1 MARTGHECGLLPAG
15 RPHHRA
21 GLSLL
26 ELVIVL
32 AIIAILT
39 GLLFPAIQFA
49 LKLSRTSACD
59 NHLRQISLALS
70 NYIDTTRSHFPLPP
84 VPDRP
89 SGWALEILPFIEQTS
104 LYNQFDF
111 QHDWLTAANQAAARS
126 RPSLFSCPV
135 VPAMDST
142 MPGVGVTHYLLPH

>member
-111 QHDWLTAANQAAARS
+111 QHD
-126 RPSLFSCPV
+126 
-135 VPAMDST
+135 
-142 MPGVGVTHYLLPH
+142 